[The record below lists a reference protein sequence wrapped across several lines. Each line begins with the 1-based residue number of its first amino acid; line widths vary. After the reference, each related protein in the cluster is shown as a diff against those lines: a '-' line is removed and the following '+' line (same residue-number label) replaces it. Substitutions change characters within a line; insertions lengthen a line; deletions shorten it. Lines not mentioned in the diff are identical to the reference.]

1 MKSQT
6 YFAAAILAALS
17 GSASAQV
24 ALAKGG
30 VCWAIAIPTL
40 TSTTTFSCQH
50 IGAVTVGQIYE
61 KGYRVVSSMSHSSMN
76 GAVSLIIEEQR
87 P

>member
-1 MKSQT
+1 MKSPI
-6 YFAAAILAALS
+6 YFFAAIMLALS
-17 GSASAQV
+17 GSASAQAV
-24 ALAKGG
+24 PAKGG
-30 VCWAIAIPTL
+30 VCWAIAFPVPSPT
-40 TSTTTFSCQH
+40 TVFTCQH